1 MTKNHSYLDEKVMT
15 IKIVTEMIGLSV
27 RQVRYYEEREL
38 IFPKRNPSGTRMYSF
53 SDIERLMD
61 IAEKIEDGVRTRE
74 MRKDAF
80 HYHLA

>member
-1 MTKNHSYLDEKVMT
+1 MTKNQLYLDEKVMT
-15 IKIVTEMIGLSV
+15 IKIVTEMTGLSV

-38 IFPKRNPSGTRMYSF
+38 IFPKRNSSGTRMYSF

-74 MRKDAF
+74 MRKDF
-80 HYHLA
+80 F

>member
-15 IKIVTEMIGLSV
+15 IKIVTEMTGLSV

-38 IFPKRNPSGTRMYSF
+38 IFPKRNSSGTRMYSF

-74 MRKDAF
+74 MRMDLFQNK
-80 HYHLA
+80 

>member
-15 IKIVTEMIGLSV
+15 IKIVTEMTGLSV

-38 IFPKRNPSGTRMYSF
+38 IFPKRNSSGTRMYSF

-74 MRKDAF
+74 LRKDLF
-80 HYHLA
+80 